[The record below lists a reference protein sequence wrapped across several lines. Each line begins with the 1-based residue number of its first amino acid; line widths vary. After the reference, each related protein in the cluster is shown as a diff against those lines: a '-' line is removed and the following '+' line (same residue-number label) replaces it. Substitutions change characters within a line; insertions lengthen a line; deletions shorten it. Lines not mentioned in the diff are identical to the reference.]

1 MGQTEVS
8 LISGVDVNVAELRDG
23 SDIRLLHAVSS
34 GIQLEA
40 VQQPRKPSFFKAA
53 SKGSSGLLLSVP
65 GGRKKTLSIT
75 FF

>member
-8 LISGVDVNVAELRDG
+8 LINGVYLNVAELRDG

-40 VQQPRKPSFFKAA
+40 VQHLRKPLFFKAA
-53 SKGSSGLLLSVP
+53 SKRYSGLLLEEE
-65 GGRKKTLSIT
+65 KKNLSIT